1 MATAFPDVCP
11 QRRQF
16 NAGKYPTKRFTSLS
30 GASVTRL
37 YGTQPFE
44 ATISVSYLLTDA
56 ETAPFL
62 KSWHDARGDS
72 DTLTLPASIYGGM
85 DAALTAEIKTYSWR
99 WSAPPRI
106 QSVMA
111 GRSRIEVSLVGTLD
125 IS

>member
-1 MATAFPDVCP
+1 MPTAFPNVCP
-11 QRRQF
+11 QKRQF
-16 NAGKYPTKRFTSLS
+16 NAGKYPTKRFTSYS

-37 YGTQPFE
+37 YGNAPFE
-44 ATISVSYLLTDA
+44 ATLQVSYLLTDA

-62 KSWHDARGDS
+62 KCWHDAKGDS
-72 DTLTLPASIYGGM
+72 DTLTLPKKIYGGM
-85 DAALTAEIKTYSWR
+85 DSTLTDEIGTYSWR